1 MKPEKA
7 ATLLMLQL
15 IRSRV
20 TSIFVKALFVLL
32 IASFAVW
39 GIGDIFLGSPTGK
52 AAIEVGS
59 VEITTAE
66 VLDEFERVR
75 RTTGLQMTA
84 QEAAEIGLLE
94 QVMDDLANRALF
106 IAESNDLGLAVGEDL
121 VRQRIGEMPA
131 FKDQTGQFNPDL
143 FRQVLYRAQLS
154 EDGFVRLLREEIM
167 RDQIVNAVTAGVE
180 APKVVTDLL
189 YRYRNERRVAKLV
202 TLDVKS
208 LPEPAAPTDSA
219 LDSFYNENKERYRA
233 PEYRSATVL
242 SLTPE
247 ALASDIEVSED
258 RLKEAY
264 EVRLDEFR
272 TDARRTVD
280 QIFLADKE
288 TADKASA
295 ALNEGQSFEAVAKDI
310 ADLPAGALS
319 LGTITRADLDGTAL
333 ADSIFGAELN
343 VPTAPVESDLGWH
356 IFRVTNIAEES
367 TQPFAEVKDR
377 LKKDLAQNDAL
388 DRIFEIANQIED
400 SLAGG
405 DTIEEAAKAVDV
417 DVQTF
422 AALDNQGRDADGN
435 QVDGIARDPSFRTS
449 LFATPLND
457 QSQLEETR
465 NGGYFILRV
474 DGISESAIRPL
485 DAVKEQVKLNYMEE
499 QRAAANLVRAQ
510 ELVKASASSGLVA
523 AAEQA
528 GYDVVTTEPFART
541 GDGLPEGA
549 PADVAEIAF
558 GLKIGDIGMSE
569 DLTQVYITELSVI
582 QDAELSDEAE
592 GPLGQQLKAGIAS
605 DAVESLIAALRK
617 THDVSINPAL
627 PLSVIEGV
635 GLSGGASPQQSGGLF

>member
-1 MKPEKA
+1 
-7 ATLLMLQL
+7 MLQL

-106 IAESNDLGLAVGEDL
+106 IAESDDLGLAVGEDL

-154 EDGFVRLLREEIM
+154 EDAFVRLLREEIM
-167 RDQIVNAVTAGVE
+167 RDQIVNAVTAGIA
-180 APKVVTDLL
+180 APAVQTDLL
-189 YRYRNERRVAKLV
+189 YSYRNERRLAKLV
-202 TLDVKS
+202 ALDVKS
-208 LPEPAAPTDSA
+208 LQEPAAPTDSQ
-219 LDSFYNENKERYRA
+219 LDNFYNENKERYRA

-242 SLTPE
+242 SLTAD
-247 ALASDIEVSED
+247 ALAADIEVSED
-258 RLKEAY
+258 RLHESYEA
-264 EVRLDEFR
+264 RLDEFR

-280 QIFLADKE
+280 QIFLSDKE
-288 TADKASA
+288 TADKAAA
-295 ALNEGQSFEAVAKDI
+295 ALNEGQSFEAVAKDV

-319 LGTITRADLDGTAL
+319 LGTVTRSDLDGTAL

-343 VPTAPVESDLGWH
+343 VPTAPVQSDLGWH
-356 IFRVTNIAEES
+356 IFRVTNITDES
-367 TQPFAEVKDR
+367 TQPYADVKDR
-377 LKKDLAQNDAL
+377 LKTDLAHNDAL

-400 SLAGG
+400 ALAGG
-405 DTIEEAAKAVDV
+405 ATIEEAAKTVDV

-422 AALDNQGRDADGN
+422 AALDNQGRDAEGN
-435 QVDGIARDPSFRTS
+435 QVDGIARDPAFRTT
-449 LFATPLND
+449 LFATPLKD

-485 DAVKEQVKLNYMEE
+485 EDVKEQVKLNYMEE
-499 QRAAANLVRAQ
+499 QRANANLARAQ
-510 ELVKASASSGLVA
+510 ELSKASATGGLTA
-523 AAEQA
+523 AAEEA
-528 GYDVVTTEPFART
+528 GYEIITTEPFTRT
-541 GDGLPEGA
+541 GDGLPDGA

-558 GLKIGDIGMSE
+558 GLKVGDIGISE
-569 DLTQVYITELSVI
+569 DLTQVFVTELSEI
-582 QDAELSDEAE
+582 RAAELSSDVTD
-592 GPLGQQLKAGIAS
+592 PLGQQVKAGIAS
-605 DAVESLIAALRK
+605 DAVELLIAALRK
-617 THDVSINPAL
+617 NHDVSINPAL

-635 GLSGGASPQQSGGLF
+635 DQSGGISSQQSGGLF

>member
-1 MKPEKA
+1 
-7 ATLLMLQL
+7 MLQL

-52 AAIEVGS
+52 AAIEVGN

-84 QEAAEIGLLE
+84 QEAAEIGLLD

-106 IAESNDLGLAVGEDL
+106 IAESDDLGLAVGEDL

-167 RDQIVNAVTAGVE
+167 RDQIVNAVTAGVG
-180 APKVVTDLL
+180 APAVATDVL
-189 YRYRNERRVAKLV
+189 YRYRNERRVAQLV

-208 LPEPAAPTDSA
+208 LPEPAAPTDSQ
-219 LDSFYNENKERYRA
+219 LDSFYNDNKERYRA

-242 SLTPE
+242 SLTAE
-247 ALASDIEVSED
+247 ALAADIEVSED
-258 RLKEAY
+258 RLRESY
-264 EVRLDEFR
+264 ETRLDEFR
-272 TDARRTVD
+272 SEAQRTVD

-288 TADKASA
+288 TADKAAA

-319 LGTITRADLDGTAL
+319 LGTVTRTDLDGTAL
-333 ADSIFGAELN
+333 ADSIFSAELN

-356 IFRVTNIAEES
+356 IFRITDIAEES
-367 TQPFAEVKDR
+367 TQPFADVKEQ
-377 LKKDLAQNDAL
+377 LKADIAQNDAL

-400 SLAGG
+400 ALAGG

-422 AALDNQGRDADGN
+422 AALDDQGRDADGN
-435 QVDGIARDPSFRTS
+435 QTGGVVRDPSFRAT

-465 NGGYFILRV
+465 DGGYFILRV
-474 DGISESAIRPL
+474 DGIAESAIRPL

-499 QRAAANLVRAQ
+499 QRAAANLLRAQ
-510 ELVKASASSGLVA
+510 ELVKASASGGLA
-523 AAEQA
+523 AAAATA

-558 GLKIGDIGMSE
+558 SLKVGDIGMSE
-569 DLTQVYITELSVI
+569 DLTEVYITELSAI
-582 QDAELSDEAE
+582 QGAELSDGAAD
-592 GPLGQQLKAGIAS
+592 PLGQQLKAGIAS
-605 DAVESLIAALRK
+605 DAVEILVTALRK
-617 THDVSINPAL
+617 SHDVSINPAL
-627 PLSVIEGV
+627 PLSVIQGV
-635 GLSGGASPQQSGGLF
+635 DQSGGSYTQQSGGLF

>member
-1 MKPEKA
+1 
-7 ATLLMLQL
+7 MLQL

-52 AAIEVGS
+52 AAIEVGN

-84 QEAAEIGLLE
+84 EEAAEIGLLD

-106 IAESNDLGLAVGEDL
+106 IAESDDLGLSVGEDL
-121 VRQRIGEMPA
+121 VRRRIGEMPA

-167 RDQIVNAVTAGVE
+167 RDQIVNAVTAGIG
-180 APKVVTDLL
+180 APDIETDLL

-208 LPEPAAPTDSA
+208 LPEPAAPTDSQ

-242 SLTPE
+242 SLTAD
-247 ALASDIEVSED
+247 ALAKDIEVSEE
-258 RLKEAY
+258 RLRESY

-272 TDARRTVD
+272 TEARRTVD

-310 ADLPAGALS
+310 ADLPADALS
-319 LGTITRADLDGTAL
+319 LGTVTRADLDGTAL
-333 ADSIFGAELN
+333 ADSIFSAELN

-356 IFRVTNIAEES
+356 IFRITDIAEES
-367 TQPFAEVKDR
+367 TQPFAEVKEQ
-377 LKKDLAQNDAL
+377 LKADIAQNDAL

-400 SLAGG
+400 ALAGG

-417 DVQTF
+417 DVQNF
-422 AALDNQGRDADGN
+422 AALDDQGRDADGN
-435 QVDGIARDPSFRTS
+435 LTDGIVRDPSFRTT

-457 QSQLEETR
+457 QSQLEETSD
-465 NGGYFILRV
+465 GGYFILRV
-474 DGISESAIRPL
+474 DGITESAIRPL

-499 QRAAANLVRAQ
+499 LRASANLVRAQ
-510 ELVKASASSGLVA
+510 ELVKVSASGGLA
-523 AAEQA
+523 AAAATA
-528 GYDVVTTEPFART
+528 GYEVVTTEPFTRT

-558 GLKIGDIGMSE
+558 SLKVGDIGMSE
-569 DLTQVYITELSVI
+569 DLTQVYVTELSAI
-582 QDAELSDEAE
+582 QGAELKD
-592 GPLGQQLKAGIAS
+592 GDVDPLGQQLKAGIAS
-605 DAVESLIAALRK
+605 DAVEILVTELRK
-617 THDVSINPAL
+617 SHDVSINPAL
-627 PLSVIEGV
+627 PLSVIQGIDQ
-635 GLSGGASPQQSGGLF
+635 SGGSYTQQSGGLF